1 MVAKNIWI
9 VNTEK
14 TVAMFFHSYQFR
26 LPNKPQIVL
35 SNIVIAYKPV
45 VTLLG
50 IYITENLKL

>member
-1 MVAKNIWI
+1 
-9 VNTEK
+9 
-14 TVAMFFHSYQFR
+14 MFFHSYQFR